1 MWMKVR
7 TEDGSFWFQERE
19 QVLFVL
25 DILWLLKML
34 HSQVDCEGC
43 EWEIFAPYAWE
54 RFGMSFKGATIGVI
68 SVVNEFFGRP
78 DPTTF

>member
-1 MWMKVR
+1 
-7 TEDGSFWFQERE
+7 
-19 QVLFVL
+19 
-25 DILWLLKML
+25 ML